1 MFWFWR
7 KPDRAPARAAPLP
20 RLDHL
25 SDHLRRDLNLPE
37 DVAFLS
43 PSFIRLRN
51 LPQNPSF

>member
-7 KPDRAPARAAPLP
+7 KPDRAPARAAAGP
-20 RLDHL
+20 RLDQL

-37 DVAFLS
+37 DVAILS